1 MFKEIIQR
9 ETVEIEN
16 LLELN
21 KKELVINFPK
31 ILKLY
36 LTSIEYKVG
45 EIIDSCNRE
54 RMLDKR
60 YSLQKQENDLLFEL
74 NRHKE
79 LIINYVYNKLPS
91 IKEVNTKFS
100 IKTAHAA
107 GAGDHIKA
115 TELVISKMYI
125 EFSQPNISPY
135 DEKLYQKY
143 DYKFEIE
150 FSYYIDIETEK
161 GWY

>member
-1 MFKEIIQR
+1 M
-9 ETVEIEN
+9 
-16 LLELN
+16 
-21 KKELVINFPK
+21 
-31 ILKLY
+31 
-36 LTSIEYKVG
+36 G